1 MATIAANGSHEAGAI
16 EAVLA
21 RGLRGQWYP
30 VAKSVQVKR
39 GETFALPFM
48 GEDLVLWRDAAGAVH
63 CVENYCPHRGAP
75 LSRGEVVAEG
85 LSCRYHGV
93 TLDGSGTIVRVPAMA
108 DCVLEGRKAIAA
120 YAVHELA
127 DAIFLYLPSA
137 ENPEPIPFDAPPEL
151 ADGEWASFLCTSRWD
166 CSYRYALD
174 NLADPMHGCYLHSV
188 SFTLHLGQKQDTMRI
203 ERQEHEGFR
212 VERVAQQD
220 TNFDWTEMVIKP
232 GQMHCR
238 LDIPYPPT
246 GGPGG
251 PFRIIGYVTPL
262 GENSC
267 MVFFWRCRR
276 VSGLARESWKLL
288 YRAFWEERHWHVLE
302 QDREI
307 LEAMPVNARRREL
320 LYQHDIGV
328 TRLRQIM
335 TRAAEREVAA
345 SASDAAIAAE

>member
-1 MATIAANGSHEAGAI
+1 M
-16 EAVLA
+16 
-21 RGLRGQWYP
+21 
-30 VAKSVQVKR
+30 
-39 GETFALPFM
+39 
-48 GEDLVLWRDAAGAVH
+48 
-63 CVENYCPHRGAP
+63 
-75 LSRGEVVAEG
+75 
-85 LSCRYHGV
+85 

-262 GENSC
+262 GREQLHG
-267 MVFFWRCRR
+267 VLLALPPR
-276 VSGLARESWKLL
+276 VGPRARVLEAALPCVLGGTSLARP
-288 YRAFWEERHWHVLE
+288 RAGSRDPRSHARER
-302 QDREI
+302 
-307 LEAMPVNARRREL
+307 ARRREL